1 MPTESTGNRP
11 GGRNKPTALKVLH
24 GDFKHN
30 PQTRNKNEPS
40 VRGAVVK
47 PDMTPTAGALWE
59 YLSPFLIKSGILTP
73 VDAPMLAEF
82 CEAVVVVR
90 LSRIAVMKQ
99 LTGQVEIAPG
109 QASPVTAYS
118 RAVNVMTNLGSRLG
132 LSPSDRAR
140 LVVPQAEH
148 TDDLISNG

>member
-1 MPTESTGNRP
+1 
-11 GGRNKPTALKVLH
+11 
-24 GDFKHN
+24 
-30 PQTRNKNEPS
+30 
-40 VRGAVVK
+40 
-47 PDMTPTAGALWE
+47 
-59 YLSPFLIKSGILTP
+59 
-73 VDAPMLAEF
+73 MLAEF